1 MKIVLFFMFLF
12 SFSFAHKLNLFL
24 YEEENK
30 VWLSSYFASGSP
42 CKNCKIEVFNLN
54 KELIKEAK
62 TDEKGEYTINNILP
76 KMIIRVEALGG
87 HAVQKEFEVKGI
99 KVNKKEIKKTD
110 SIFESILAI
119 IIIFLIFF
127 FLKRIKK

>member
-1 MKIVLFFMFLF
+1 MKIVLFFLFLF

-30 VWLSSYFASGSP
+30 VLVSSYFASGSS
-42 CKNCKIEVFNLN
+42 CKNCKIEVYNLN
-54 KELIKEAK
+54 KELIQEAK
-62 TDEKGEYTINNILP
+62 TDEKGEYTINSIQP

-87 HAVQKEFEVKGI
+87 HAVQKEFEIKGI
-99 KVNKKEIKKTD
+99 KANKKEIKKTD
-110 SIFESILAI
+110 SIFESILAVI
-119 IIIFLIFF
+119 LILLIFF